1 MRFLSARVSP
11 TMPVGPLGWLLPPRE
26 CLSFGAMYRALP
38 FVLSRSMPLVG
49 GDESSGTTAFAALG
63 GQDSVA
69 AGEDATT
76 PIYIG

>member
-1 MRFLSARVSP
+1 MRFLSPRVSP
-11 TMPVGPLGWLLPPRE
+11 RMPVRPLGWALPPRE

-49 GDESSGTTAFAALG
+49 GDESSGATAFAALG

-69 AGEDATT
+69 AAEEVTT
-76 PIYIG
+76 SIYN